1 MEALITIAP
10 WLLPMIVLLAFSGL
24 FSASEAAFF
33 YLKLEQRRR
42 LQRGGPSQRVAFRLL
57 QDPDRLLT
65 AILFWNLVINVAYF
79 SLASIAGIRLEREA
93 GPAAATLFAGLS
105 LLTIIFFSEMLP
117 KSFAVMR
124 AETLVGWAAIPI
136 SLAVRMVDPI
146 MPLMRG
152 VNAISQ
158 RVIWPGFKP
167 ETYLQ
172 VQDLERAIEVSTQSK
187 AVKVHEEMALRGI
200 VSLSDL
206 RLDEVMRPRMRFVTF
221 TAPVHLADLGERMT
235 PSGYVIIEDPESGE
249 VVSALNLS
257 DATILPEKHLEHL
270 ASKVLVLPWCSDAA
284 EAFQQMLATEREVVV
299 VVNEIGE
306 TIGVVTLRDLLD
318 TIFSDGEGRGFRIL
332 RRKSLQE
339 LEAGVWLLSGLTS
352 LRRLARSFQLTLP
365 ETRHVTVNGILQEE
379 LGKIPEQG
387 DEVDWGPFHF
397 EVQDADPD
405 GHSSVKL
412 TLREETE

>member
-1 MEALITIAP
+1 MEALVAIAP
-10 WLLPMIVLLAFSGL
+10 WLLPMVILLALSAL

-42 LQRGGPSQRVAFRLL
+42 LQRGGSSQRVAFRLL
-57 QDPDRLLT
+57 HDPDRLLT

-79 SLASIAGIRLEREA
+79 SLASIVGIRLEREI
-93 GPAAATLFAGLS
+93 GTAAATLFAGLS

-136 SLAVRMVDPI
+136 SLAVRMVDPL

-158 RVIWPGFKP
+158 RIIWPGFKP

-187 AVKVHEEMALRGI
+187 AVKAHEEMALRGI

-221 TAPVHLADLGERMT
+221 TAPVHLTDLGEQMT
-235 PSGYVIIEDPESGE
+235 PSGYVIIEDPGSGE
-249 VVSALNLS
+249 VISALNLS
-257 DATILPEKHLEHL
+257 DATSLPEQNLEGL
-270 ASKVLVLPWCSDAA
+270 ASKVLVLPWCADAA

-318 TIFSDGEGRGFRIL
+318 TIFSDGEGRGFRLL
-332 RRKSLQE
+332 RRKSIQE
-339 LEAGVWLLSGLTS
+339 LEEGVWMISGLTS
-352 LRRLARSFQLTLP
+352 LRRLTRSFQTPLP

-405 GHSSVKL
+405 GHWSVKL
-412 TLREETE
+412 TLREVTQ

>member
-1 MEALITIAP
+1 
-10 WLLPMIVLLAFSGL
+10 
-24 FSASEAAFF
+24 
-33 YLKLEQRRR
+33 
-42 LQRGGPSQRVAFRLL
+42 
-57 QDPDRLLT
+57 
-65 AILFWNLVINVAYF
+65 
-79 SLASIAGIRLEREA
+79 
-93 GPAAATLFAGLS
+93 
-105 LLTIIFFSEMLP
+105 
-117 KSFAVMR
+117 
-124 AETLVGWAAIPI
+124 
-136 SLAVRMVDPI
+136 
-146 MPLMRG
+146 
-152 VNAISQ
+152 
-158 RVIWPGFKP
+158 
-167 ETYLQ
+167 
-172 VQDLERAIEVSTQSK
+172 
-187 AVKVHEEMALRGI
+187 MALRGI

-221 TAPVHLADLGERMT
+221 TAPVHLADLGEQMT
-235 PSGYVIIEDPESGE
+235 PSGYVIIEDPDSGE
-249 VVSALNLS
+249 VISALNLS
-257 DATILPEKHLEHL
+257 DATSLPETHLEHL
-270 ASKVLVLPWCSDAA
+270 ASKVLVLPWCADAA

-339 LEAGVWLLSGLTS
+339 LEEGVWLLSGLTS
-352 LRRLARSFQLTLP
+352 LRRLARSFQVTLP

-412 TLREETE
+412 TLREVTE